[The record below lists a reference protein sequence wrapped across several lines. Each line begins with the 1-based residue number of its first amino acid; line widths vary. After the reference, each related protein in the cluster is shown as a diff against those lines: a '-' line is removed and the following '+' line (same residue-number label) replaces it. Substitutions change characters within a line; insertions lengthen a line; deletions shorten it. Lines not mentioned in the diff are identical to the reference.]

1 MKKPRWSLAA
11 GVALTALLASACSVP
26 GAGGPA
32 ASSGIQGPRITDR
45 VTPEDVAALGDTTL
59 RVLADAGEEGTL
71 KKLVPLYEKKYPNV
85 TVDVTTKGFD
95 DLMKTVVNSMSGS
108 DAPDLA
114 QGNQGYGT
122 DGPLVEAGLLRP
134 LDDVM
139 RTYGWENTFTDGAL
153 KQYRWSQ
160 DGSLFGSG
168 SLYGISPA
176 TEYVGVFYNTE
187 ILDELGIEPPETYEE
202 FTRALDKAKEA
213 GTQPLMLGNAEKYPA
228 SQVIGLVQAQNVPS
242 RDVRSWISG
251 VPGATIAD
259 QGTEDAARTV
269 QNWAKDG
276 YFGKGY
282 DGISSDDAVAKFSQ
296 GQGAFLVAG
305 SWNAPTLQESM
316 KGEVGFTLPARADG
330 TRASVGSLGLGW
342 HISANSKNT
351 EAAVAFLDLLMSEE
365 FAQTIADVGRTP
377 VTGGTGVK
385 AASPVVEQVNDI
397 GLKLLADDGQNFYL
411 DWASTTM
418 YDTVGATTQDL
429 LSGRITPAG
438 FTQGLQKDWQAFAD
452 KQRAAA
458 QADAEDNS

>member
-1 MKKPRWSLAA
+1 MKKPRWNRVA
-11 GVALTALLASACSVP
+11 GIALTALLASACSVP

-32 ASSGIQGPRITDR
+32 ASSGIQGPRITEP
-45 VTPEDVAALGDTTL
+45 VTPAEVAEMGDTTL
-59 RVLADAGEEGTL
+59 RVLADAGEENTL

-85 TVDVTTKGFD
+85 KVEVATKGFD

-122 DGPLVEAGLLRP
+122 DGPLVKAGLLRP
-134 LDDVM
+134 LDDIM
-139 RTYGWENTFTDGAL
+139 RAYGWENTFTDGAL

-160 DGSLFGSG
+160 DGSIFGSG

-176 TEYVGVFYNTE
+176 TEFVGVFYNTRT
-187 ILDELGIEPPETYEE
+187 LDKLGIEPPKTYKE
-202 FTRALDKAKEA
+202 FTAALDKAKAA
-213 GTQPLMLGNAEKYPA
+213 GVQPLMLGNAEKYPA

-251 VPGATIAD
+251 VPGATIDD
-259 QGTEDAARTV
+259 QGTVDAARTV
-269 QNWAKDG
+269 RDWAKGG

-282 DGISSDDAVAKFSQ
+282 DGISSDDAVAKFSR

-305 SWNAPTLQESM
+305 SWNAPALQESM
-316 KGEVGFTLPARADG
+316 KGKVGFTLPARADG
-330 TRASVGSLGLGW
+330 TRASVGSMGLGW
-342 HISANSKNT
+342 HISAKT
-351 EAAVAFLDLLMSEE
+351 KKTKAAAAFLDMLMSKE
-365 FAQTIADVGRTP
+365 FAQVIADVGRTP
-377 VTGGTGVK
+377 VTGGAGVK
-385 AASPVVEQVNDI
+385 AGSPVVEQVNDI

-429 LSGRITPAG
+429 LSGRITPDG
-438 FTQGLQKDWQAFAD
+438 FAQGLQKDWLAFAK
-452 KQRAAA
+452 KQRTDA
-458 QADAEDNS
+458 QDAS

>member
-1 MKKPRWSLAA
+1 MKKPRWNRAA
-11 GVALTALLASACSVP
+11 GLALTALLASACSVP

-32 ASSGIQGPRITDR
+32 ASSGIQGPRITEP
-45 VTPEDVAALGDTTL
+45 VTPEEVAKMGDTTL

-85 TVDVTTKGFD
+85 KVDVTTKGFD

-108 DAPDLA
+108 NAPDLA

-122 DGPLVEAGLLRP
+122 DGPLVKAGLLRP

-139 RTYGWENTFTDGAL
+139 RAYGWENTFTDGAL

-160 DGSLFGSG
+160 DGSIFGSG

-176 TEYVGVFYNTE
+176 TEFVGVFYNTKT
-187 ILDELGIEPPETYEE
+187 LDNLGIEPPKTYQQ
-202 FTRALDKAKEA
+202 FTDALDKAKDA
-213 GTQPLMLGNAEKYPA
+213 GVQPLMLGNAEKYPA

-251 VPGATIAD
+251 VPGANIAE
-259 QGTEDAARTV
+259 QGTADAAKTV
-269 QNWAKDG
+269 QDWARDG

-282 DGISSDDAVAKFSQ
+282 DGISSDDAVTKFSQ
-296 GQGAFLVAG
+296 GQGAFLIAG
-305 SWNAPTLQESM
+305 SWNAPPLQESL

-342 HISANSKNT
+342 HISAKT
-351 EAAVAFLDLLMSEE
+351 KKTKAAVAFLDMLMSKE
-365 FAQTIADVGRTP
+365 FAQVIADVGRTP
-377 VTGGTGVK
+377 VTGGADVK

-429 LSGRITPAG
+429 LSGRITPEG
-438 FTQGLQKDWQAFAD
+438 FAQGLQKDWAAFAE
-452 KQRAAA
+452 KQRA
-458 QADAEDNS
+458 DAGNAS

>member
-1 MKKPRWSLAA
+1 MKKPRWNRVA
-11 GVALTALLASACSVP
+11 GIALTALLASACSVP

-32 ASSGIQGPRITDR
+32 ASSGIQGPRITEP
-45 VTPEDVAALGDTTL
+45 VTPEEVAELGDTTL

-85 TVDVTTKGFD
+85 KVDVATKGFD

-139 RTYGWENTFTDGAL
+139 RAYGWENTFTDGAL
-153 KQYRWSQ
+153 KQFRWSQ
-160 DGSLFGSG
+160 DGSIFGSG

-176 TEYVGVFYNTE
+176 TEFVGVFYNTE
-187 ILDELGIEPPETYEE
+187 TLDKLGIEPPKTYEE
-202 FTRALDKAKEA
+202 FTAALDKAKEA

-251 VPGATIAD
+251 VPGATVAD
-259 QGTEDAARTV
+259 PGTVEAARTV
-269 QNWAKDG
+269 QDWAKDG

-282 DGISSDDAVAKFSQ
+282 DGISSDDAVTKFSQ
-296 GQGAFLVAG
+296 GQGAFLIAG
-305 SWNAPTLQESM
+305 SWNAPPLQESM
-316 KGEVGFTLPARADG
+316 NGEVGFTLPARADG
-330 TRASVGSLGLGW
+330 TRASVGSMGLGW
-342 HISANSKNT
+342 HISAKSKNT
-351 EAAVAFLDLLMSEE
+351 KAAVAFLDMLMSKE
-365 FAQTIADVGRTP
+365 FAQVIADVGRTP
-377 VTGGTGVK
+377 VTGGREVK

-418 YDTVGATTQDL
+418 YDTVGATTQNL
-429 LSGRITPAG
+429 LSGRSTPEG
-438 FTQGLQKDWQAFAD
+438 FAQGLQKDWLAFAK
-452 KQRAAA
+452 KQRTDA
-458 QADAEDNS
+458 QDAS